1 MIIIFLQALTI
12 VEDRSLNV
20 VIDMDIDSSPSQG
33 MGDYDERFR
42 TSPLPPLYASA
53 PIDISITPSS
63 ILTHAS
69 LNGTNGDFD
78 YSGVTDP
85 AHPFLLPAREPVV
98 PREGL
103 LSTPL
108 LVTKVESVTSMEG
121 SLFQACL
128 DQLSSSSE
136 QTVTD
141 ESSPLNI
148 AEDLQ
153 QGPQVNPLNL
163 IHDLPIALAND
174 SNQSRDE
181 FVKLL
186 TKEALVSKSS
196 SPAKPTRHQKESS
209 PTHPVRRRSF
219 DEDEN
224 HTSERRFHRPTEQ
237 TNG

>member
-1 MIIIFLQALTI
+1 
-12 VEDRSLNV
+12 
-20 VIDMDIDSSPSQG
+20 MDIDSSPTQG

-42 TSPLPPLYASA
+42 TTPLAPLHVSA
-53 PIDISITPSS
+53 PIDISLASSS
-63 ILTHAS
+63 IITYAS

-85 AHPFLLPAREPVV
+85 AHPFLLPARESAV

-103 LSTPL
+103 LSTSL
-108 LVTKVESVTSMEG
+108 LVAKVEPVTSTEA

-128 DQLSSSSE
+128 NQLSSSSE

-141 ESSPLNI
+141 ESSLLNFGD
-148 AEDLQ
+148 DLQ
-153 QGPQVNPLNL
+153 QGPHVNALDL

-196 SPAKPTRHQKESS
+196 SPAKPPRHQTESS
-209 PTHPVRRRSF
+209 PTYPARRRSF

-224 HTSERRFHRPTEQ
+224 HTSQRRFPRPTEQ

>member
-1 MIIIFLQALTI
+1 
-12 VEDRSLNV
+12 
-20 VIDMDIDSSPSQG
+20 MDIDSSPSQS

-42 TSPLPPLYASA
+42 TSPLPPLYVSA
-53 PIDISITPSS
+53 PTDISIAPSS

-85 AHPFLLPAREPVV
+85 AHPFLLPARESVA

-108 LVTKVESVTSMEG
+108 SAAKVEPVTSTEA

-141 ESSPLNI
+141 ESSLPNI
-148 AEDLQ
+148 GDDLQ
-153 QGPQVNPLNL
+153 RYPQVNPLDL
-163 IHDLPIALAND
+163 IHNLPVALASD
-174 SNQSRDE
+174 SNQSRDD

-196 SPAKPTRHQKESS
+196 SPAKPTRHQKGSS
-209 PTHPVRRRSF
+209 PTHPARRRSF

-224 HTSERRFHRPTEQ
+224 HTSQRRFHRPGEQ